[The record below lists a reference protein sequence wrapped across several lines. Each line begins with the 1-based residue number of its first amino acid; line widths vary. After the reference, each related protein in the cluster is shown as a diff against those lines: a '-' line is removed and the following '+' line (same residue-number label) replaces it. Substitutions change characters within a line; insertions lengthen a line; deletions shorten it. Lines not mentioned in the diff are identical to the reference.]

1 MKFTPVDVSR
11 LQVMV
16 VREPR
21 EAIRDGKPVID
32 RDTGRP
38 QWNIDVAVISDF
50 GVETEQ
56 FGLPEGGFPK
66 DLTGGVFIIPEG
78 WTAIKWDNDKGKHGD
93 FHRVKSVKV
102 VGGSSGLKSVAA

>member
-1 MKFTPVDVSR
+1 MKFTPVDASR

-16 VREPR
+16 VREPS

-38 QWNIDVAVISDF
+38 QWNIDVAVICDF

-56 FGLPEGGFPK
+56 FGVPEGGFPK
-66 DLTGGVFIIPEG
+66 ELSSGMFIIPEA
-78 WTAIKWDNDKGKHGD
+78 WTAIKWTNDKGKHGE
-93 FHRVKSVKV
+93 FQRVKSVKV
-102 VGGSSGLKSVAA
+102 VGGSAALKAAA